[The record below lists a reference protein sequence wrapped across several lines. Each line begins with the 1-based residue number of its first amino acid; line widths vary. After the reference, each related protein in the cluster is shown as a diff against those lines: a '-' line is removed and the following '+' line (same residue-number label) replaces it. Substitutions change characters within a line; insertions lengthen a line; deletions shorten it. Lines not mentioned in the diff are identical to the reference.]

1 MKASRRTARV
11 NALAGALNGTG
22 VLHLREAASLLG
34 VSEMTVRRD
43 IAGQPERF
51 GYLGG
56 YIVAR
61 AADGPY
67 VMAQELTIHSAAKDA
82 IAARAAALIEEDD
95 TVFIDCGTTTPHLL
109 RHLPPER
116 RITVV
121 CYALNI
127 AAPLSVNPN
136 VRLILLGGLYNP
148 SSASFAV
155 EDGLATLERIGI
167 NRAFLSA
174 GGVHPE
180 RGVSCSNFHEVAVKQ
195 AVLRLA
201 VNRCLL
207 VDGSKLGKLRP
218 AFFADLSAFD
228 TLITNECAE
237 LDALRPQFDGRI
249 LTA

>member
-1 MKASRRTARV
+1 MKADRRASRV
-11 NALAGALNGTG
+11 NALADALSGNG

-43 IAGQPERF
+43 IAGLPGRF

-56 YIVAR
+56 YIVPR
-61 AADGPY
+61 AEGPY
-67 VMAQELTIHSAAKDA
+67 VMAQEQGIHSSAKDA
-82 IAARAAALIEEDD
+82 IGARAAALVEEDD

-109 RHLPPER
+109 RHLPPDLG
-116 RITVV
+116 ITVV

-127 AAPLSVNPN
+127 AAPLAANPN

-155 EDGLATLERIGI
+155 EEGLATLERIGI
-167 NRAFLSA
+167 NKAFLSA

-195 AVLRLA
+195 AALRLA
-201 VNRCLL
+201 VVRCLL

-228 TLITNECAE
+228 TLITNSCAE
-237 LDALRPQFDGRI
+237 LDALRSQFDGRI
-249 LTA
+249 ITA